1 NRSEEI
7 RLVLPGFSI
16 DLRDKNLIG
25 LFFPTD
31 FGPFRPTQNGP
42 FCPPLT
48 FLPAFAAL
56 RFFYNCIYTACFTIL
71 VIGCKRYGLLFKP

>member
-48 FLPAFAAL
+48 VP
-56 RFFYNCIYTACFTIL
+56 RTATAHAEKNSM
-71 VIGCKRYGLLFKP
+71 VY